1 MQTEPKPSA
10 CTIVI
15 FGATGDLTRRKLMP
29 ALYRLAASGRLAPGA
44 AVLGNSRTPHTDD
57 TFRERMREAVAK
69 YAGGIDDAVWRRFSA
84 RLHYEPGDI
93 TDAATYE
100 RIARRLADIDAS
112 NQAGGRVLFYL
123 ATHPSQYATIAAAL
137 GRAGL
142 SRCEG
147 WRRLVIEKPFGR
159 DLASARALNASLHEV
174 FAEPDIY
181 RIDHYLGKDT
191 VRNIL
196 VFRFANGIFEPLWN
210 RRYIDHV
217 QITAAEQVGIE
228 GRGAF
233 YAETGALRDML
244 QNHLLQ
250 VMATV
255 AMEPPATYEAGAVR
269 DERGKL
275 LRAVGAVP
283 PNRVD
288 EDAVAGQYGRGNIG
302 GEEAPG
308 FREENGV
315 SPDASTE
322 TYAALTLFVE
332 NWRWAGVPFYLRTG
346 KRLAR
351 RVTEVAIQFKA
362 APHLPFPDTPG
373 GCIECPP
380 NLLVLRIQPDEGISL
395 RFLAKSPGPGMDLRP
410 AELDFYYGEKLPEAY
425 ETLLLDAI
433 AGDPTLYIREDAV
446 EASWAIV
453 DAVLKVWEERR
464 FEFPNYPAGSWGPR
478 AADAMLARRGH
489 AWRNPDEREQNAE

>member
-1 MQTEPKPSA
+1 MQAERQAPA
-10 CTIVI
+10 CSIVI
-15 FGATGDLTRRKLMP
+15 FGANGDLTRRKLIP
-29 ALYRLAASGRLAPGA
+29 ALYRLAASGRLAPGT
-44 AVLGNSRTPHTDD
+44 AVLGSSRTSHTDD
-57 TFRERMREAVAK
+57 AFRARMREAVAK
-69 YAGGIDDAVWRRFSA
+69 YAGGIDDAVWERFSE

-93 TDAATYE
+93 ADAASYD
-100 RIARRLADIDAS
+100 RIARRVAEIDAS

-123 ATHPSQYATIAAAL
+123 ATQPSQYATIAAAL

-142 SRCEG
+142 NRGEG

-159 DLASARALNASLHEV
+159 DLASARALDAALHEV
-174 FAEPDIY
+174 FAEADIY

-217 QITAAEQVGIE
+217 QITAAEQAGVE

-269 DERGKL
+269 DERAKL
-275 LRAVGAVP
+275 LRAVGAISP
-283 PNRVD
+283 KRVD
-288 EDAVAGQYGRGNIG
+288 EDAVAGQYGRGRIG

-308 FREENGV
+308 FREEEGV
-315 SPDASTE
+315 APDAKTE
-322 TYAALTLFVE
+322 TYAALTLFIE

-351 RVTEVAIQFKA
+351 RVTDVAIQFKA
-362 APHLPFPDTPG
+362 APHLPFPNTPG

-380 NLLVLRIQPDEGISL
+380 NLLIVRIQPDEGISL
-395 RFLAKSPGPGMDLRP
+395 RFLSKRPGPGMELQP
-410 AELDFYYGEKLPEAY
+410 AQLDFNYGETPPEAY
-425 ETLLLDAI
+425 ETLLLDAM
-433 AGDPTLYIREDAV
+433 AGDPTLYMREDAV
-446 EASWAIV
+446 EASWAVV
-453 DAVLKVWEERR
+453 DPVLKAWEERR
-464 FEFPNYPAGSWGPR
+464 FEFPNYPAGSWGPS

-489 AWRNPDEREQNAE
+489 AWRNPDGRKQNAE